1 MLAGVRLNTA
11 GSAETNATSVP
22 IVFLDQTLLVFD
34 VEQTK
39 NASQVINISRAP
51 KVGLVSYR
59 FQTNAPT
66 RYIVNPNCGVLED
79 EKLVPVKIE
88 LVGNRYNPQHKLVL
102 QATVI
107 QNKDDWKTVW
117 DDPKTEEP
125 GVVETKWIELGTT
138 LMNLEQALNLA
149 DPENAKDSISVVQLL
164 NASSSRGAA
173 RVKELEDL
181 IAMIRSD
188 NETLQKNIQQTI
200 TLKAVIEKQ
209 LGERSAEVK
218 EFQEKETKLTAEE
231 DRLHS
236 EVKRDESEFRILRER
251 GANPD
256 NCILV

>member
-11 GSAETNATSVP
+11 GSGETNATSLP

-59 FQTNAPT
+59 FQEKNGVQTNAPT
-66 RYIVNPNCGVLED
+66 RYIVNPNCGILED
-79 EKLVPVKIE
+79 EKPVPVKIE

-102 QATVI
+102 QATLI
-107 QNKDDWKTVW
+107 EKKDDWKTIW

-138 LMNLEQALNLA
+138 LMNLEHALNLA

-164 NASSSRGAA
+164 NASTSRGSA
-173 RVKELEDL
+173 RVKELEGRL
-181 IAMIRSD
+181 SSEP
-188 NETLQKNIQQTI
+188 N
-200 TLKAVIEKQ
+200 
-209 LGERSAEVK
+209 
-218 EFQEKETKLTAEE
+218 TAP
-231 DRLHS
+231 R
-236 EVKRDESEFRILRER
+236 
-251 GANPD
+251 
-256 NCILV
+256 